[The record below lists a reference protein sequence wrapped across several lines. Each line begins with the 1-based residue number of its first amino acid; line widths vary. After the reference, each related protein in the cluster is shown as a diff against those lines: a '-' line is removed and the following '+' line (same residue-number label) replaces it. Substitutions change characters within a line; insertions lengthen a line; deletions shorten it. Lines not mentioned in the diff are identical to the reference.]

1 MPRTGPINAIDARV
15 VALTD
20 RGLLEAMARASD
32 DQREAIEI
40 PLPWQSLRD
49 DLRAALDR
57 MVVSHKPD
65 HGVQGK
71 LHEETAYGFVK
82 QPEKEG
88 ANLVYRKPFA
98 NLNENEI
105 ERIRDRRL
113 REMVREHVT
122 AATAR
127 GTGLKEALNEFARMS
142 GNPHNKQWPASPTPA
157 ESGES

>member
-1 MPRTGPINAIDARV
+1 
-15 VALTD
+15 
-20 RGLLEAMARASD
+20 MARASD
-32 DQREAIEI
+32 DQREAIE
-40 PLPWQSLRD
+40 LPWQSL